1 MPARQPTSSPRITK
15 FTNCRILKSNTLVEQ
30 DLWIDS
36 LTGKILKDQE
46 AFYELKLSPDQ
57 VIDLNGRILAPGFI
71 DVQLNGAQGFDYSV
85 PQATKEEYDAG
96 FIASNRGLI
105 KTGVTSFLPTT
116 VSTTPENYKQVL
128 PSLAPTGKRKPED
141 GAESLGAHVEGP
153 FINPSRNGIHKP
165 EILLASTQGFQD
177 IINCYGLENIPD
189 VIRNDDDDNADAISH
204 HHDQEEDA
212 MTPIPAT
219 PIARSL
225 QKSFYTNGA
234 HVNGA
239 RHNNAAPRPA
249 IKMITAAPEVGT
261 MIKNIPDLTSRGI
274 VYSIGHSDATYEQ
287 AMSAV
292 GQGAMMITHL
302 FNAMRPFYHRNPGVF
317 GLLGQS
323 DLPKPYFGVIADGIH
338 LHPTSIKI
346 AYNAHSEGLILVTD
360 AMRLCGLPDG
370 VYDWTNGDRIIKKGA
385 RLTLEGS
392 DKIAGSSATLI
403 ECVNN
408 FRRWTS
414 ATTAEAL
421 NAVTFTPAKMLGLEK
436 VKGTLDHGADAD
448 LVVLGETI
456 DSYSGP
462 SLTVDQVWKFGTKVF
477 DSEIAL

>member
-1 MPARQPTSSPRITK
+1 MPARQNTAQPRITK
-15 FTNCRILKSNTLVEQ
+15 FTNCRILKNNRLVEQ

-36 LTGKILKDQE
+36 FSGKILRDQE
-46 AFYELKLSPDQ
+46 AFYELHLSPDQ
-57 VIDLNGRILAPGFI
+57 VINLQGRIVAPGFI

-85 PQATKEEYDAG
+85 PQATREEYDAG

-116 VSTTPENYKQVL
+116 VSTTAENYKQVL
-128 PSLAPTGKRKPED
+128 PSLAPTGARRPED

-165 EILLASTQGFQD
+165 EVLLSSTQGFQD
-177 IINCYGLENIPD
+177 IIDCYGLQNIPEAK
-189 VIRNDDDDNADAISH
+189 VN
-204 HHDQEEDA
+204 EED
-212 MTPIPAT
+212 TPVPNGG
-219 PIARSL
+219 
-225 QKSFYTNGA
+225 TNGQT
-234 HVNGA
+234 NGHA
-239 RHNNAAPRPA
+239 LAGAKPA
-249 IKMITAAPEVGT
+249 IKMITAAPEVGHMT
-261 MIKNIPDLTSRGI
+261 RNIRELISRGI
-274 VYSIGHSDATYEQ
+274 IYSIGHSDATYEQ
-287 AMSAV
+287 AMTAV
-292 GQGAMMITHL
+292 GQGATMITHL

-346 AYNAHSEGLILVTD
+346 AYNAHSEGLVLVTD

-370 VYDWTNGDRIIKKGA
+370 IYDWTNGDRIIKKGV

-403 ECVNN
+403 ECINN
-408 FRRWTS
+408 FRRWTGAS
-414 ATTAEAL
+414 TAESLVA
-421 NAVTFTPAKMLGLEK
+421 ATATPAKMLGMEK

-448 LVVLGETI
+448 LVILGETI

-462 SLTVDQVWKFGTKVF
+462 TLTVDQVWKFGVKVHDTADVVVSTK
-477 DSEIAL
+477 ILA